1 MVLPLESARQILLSA
16 TEVITAERIP
26 LEVCWHRLLA
36 ERIVSDLDF
45 PPFDRSPLDGYALLA
60 SEVCQASP
68 TAPVALNLIETI
80 PAGAVPKKT
89 IENGTASRIMT
100 GAPIPQGATG
110 VVRLEDTEQSGD
122 IVRLFAG
129 EGAEK
134 SICRQGEEIF
144 CGEEVLFP
152 GMLINPGV
160 MGLLAALG
168 VANPLVYR
176 RPRVALL
183 ATGSEIVGI
192 DQPLAPGK
200 IRNSNSFMLSAQVSE
215 AGGLAYLLGTAGDS
229 VEVIDEMLVS
239 TQECDLVVTTG
250 GASVGDYDLIGAAFE
265 KQGIT
270 ILFERVGIKPGMP
283 VIAGIKDN
291 KLYIG
296 LSGNPAAASI
306 AFEQLVRPVLLKMG
320 GYRDFTRQRLKAYL
334 LEPYEKSSNV
344 PRFIWAQ
351 WRQDGDQ
358 LWVKPLGLQGNG
370 MLKSACHANALIIIP
385 ANSPPLAAG
394 AEVEIELL

>member
-1 MVLPLESARQILLSA
+1 MLLPLESARQILLAA
-16 TEVITAERIP
+16 TEVIAAERIP
-26 LEVCWHRLLA
+26 LDACWRRILA
-36 ERIVSDLDF
+36 ERVVSELDF

-60 SEVCQASP
+60 SEVSQASL
-68 TAPVALNLIETI
+68 ASPVVLNLIETI
-80 PAGAVPKKT
+80 PAGAVPGKT
-89 IENGTASRIMT
+89 IVSGTASRIMT
-100 GAPIPQGATG
+100 GAPIPRGATG

-129 EGAEK
+129 QGAEK
-134 SICRQGEEIF
+134 SICRQGEEIA
-144 CGEEVLFP
+144 CGEKVLVP
-152 GMLINPGV
+152 GMRINSGA

-183 ATGSEIVGI
+183 ATGSEIVGV
-192 DQPLAPGK
+192 DQSLGYGK

-215 AGGLAYLLGTAGDS
+215 AGGLASLLGTVGDA
-229 VEVIDEMLVS
+229 VELIGEMLAAAP
-239 TQECDLVVTTG
+239 ECDLVVTTG

-296 LSGNPAAASI
+296 LSGNPAAANI

-320 GYRDFTRQRLKAYL
+320 GCVDWQRQRLKAYL
-334 LEPYEKSSNV
+334 MEPYAKKSTV
-344 PRFIWAQ
+344 PRFIWAE
-351 WRQDGDQ
+351 WRQSGDR
-358 LWVKPLGLQGNG
+358 LWAKPLGLQGNG

-385 ANSPPLAAG
+385 ANSPALATG